1 MKCMLRL
8 APLAVDHANTAL
20 SAGAYDTVATVPRL
34 CTLCSTLRSSIGNTC
49 FEAQIES
56 SFSSQ
61 DTSPTELLEE

>member
-34 CTLCSTLRSSIGNTC
+34 SLSVQPS
-49 FEAQIES
+49 
-56 SFSSQ
+56 
-61 DTSPTELLEE
+61 ELLSETLASKLR